1 MELSN
6 LRNRDDFIASG
17 SDYSKVYEDAGQ
29 AKSAP
34 GAFRRYSRVI
44 YLNFFFMVMEILG
57 GSLARSFA
65 VMSEGIMLVIDILT
79 SCIRICGAYSLDR
92 GSNCTDC
99 QSKTWTST
107 SATAA

>member
-1 MELSN
+1 MEMRDLK
-6 LRNRDDFIASG
+6 NREEYIASG

-29 AKSAP
+29 SKSAS

-65 VMSEGIMLVIDILT
+65 VMSEGIMLIIDILT
-79 SCIRICGAYSLDR
+79 SGIRICGAYSLDR
-92 GSNCTDC
+92 GTMAS
-99 QSKTWTST
+99 
-107 SATAA
+107 